1 MDVCSNA
8 GGEGTETETM
18 ICEPEDNLESLIH
31 DNFLWVVSVHV
42 YLYNKFQSRFKQV
55 SVP

>member
-31 DNFLWVVSVHV
+31 DNFLWVVSVRV
-42 YLYNKFQSRFKQV
+42 YLYNKFQSRFKWV